1 MANMMKAAV
10 FEAVK
15 VIKVKEVPIPEIGD
29 DEVLIKVKNT
39 GICGTDWSIYNGWY
53 SSDKLPMIPGH
64 EFSGVIAKVGKHAAS
79 LKAGGLKEG
88 DRVTADINMS
98 CGNCYY
104 CIRGDQ
110 LLCDSFTQLG
120 IHTDGTFAEY
130 VKAQAKLVHHL
141 PDSLSFEDGAF
152 IEPLSCCIHA
162 AKAMNARIGGS
173 VAIVGCGL
181 GVLHA
186 RMAVLRACA
195 PVIIIGD
202 NQKRLRIAKE
212 MGADYTIDIHEVADP
227 VAEVLRLTGGRGVD
241 YAIEAVGT
249 TKTYEQAFAM
259 LRKGGVLSAFGITG
273 EQDTMHI
280 RPFEFVLGEKKITG
294 SCAGIGDDWPDA
306 ITLLANGR
314 IDPKPLFSMKVPL
327 EDLEWSLHELRKDPN
342 LFKIFVSPEVSKR
355 EVL

>member
-1 MANMMKAAV
+1 MGNKMKAAV
-10 FEAVK
+10 FESVK
-15 VIKVKEVPIPEIGD
+15 VVKVKEIPIPEIGED
-29 DEVLIKVKNT
+29 DVLIKVKYT

-53 SSDKLPMIPGH
+53 SADKLPMVPGH
-64 EFSGVIAKVGKHAAS
+64 EFSGVIAKAGKNA
-79 LKAGGLKEG
+79 KNIKEG

-104 CIRGDQ
+104 CIRGEQ
-110 LLCDSFTQLG
+110 LLCNDFTQLG
-120 IHTDGTFAEY
+120 IHTDGAYAEY
-130 VKAQAKLVHHL
+130 VKAPASLVHHL
-141 PDSLSFEDGAF
+141 PDNLSFEEGAF

-212 MGADYTIDIHEVADP
+212 MGADYTIDINEVVDP
-227 VAEVLRLTGGRGVD
+227 VAEVKKLTDGRGVD
-241 YAIEAVGT
+241 YAIEAVGS

-273 EQDTMHI
+273 EQDIMHI
-280 RPFEFVLGEKKITG
+280 RPFEFVLGEKKVTG

-306 ITLLANGR
+306 ITLIANGR
-314 IDPKPLFSMKVPL
+314 INPKPLFSMKVPL
-327 EDLEWSLHELRKDPN
+327 EDLEWSLLELRKDPN
-342 LFKIFVSPEVSKR
+342 LFKIFVSPEISKR
-355 EVL
+355 EIISK

>member
-1 MANMMKAAV
+1 MANTMKAAV
-10 FEAVK
+10 FDAIK
-15 VIKVKEVPIPEIGD
+15 SIKVKEVPIPEIGD

-53 SSDKLPMIPGH
+53 SADKLPMIAGH
-64 EFSGVIAKVGKHAAS
+64 EFSGVIAQAGKNT
-79 LKAGGLKEG
+79 KDIKEG

-98 CGNCYY
+98 CGVCYY

-110 LLCDSFTQLG
+110 LLCNDFTQLG
-120 IHTDGTFAEY
+120 IHTNGTYAEY
-130 VKAQAKLVHHL
+130 VKAPAYLVHHL
-141 PDSLSFEDGAF
+141 PDALSFEEGAF

-162 AKAMNARIGGS
+162 AKAVNARVGGS
-173 VAIVGCGL
+173 MAIVGCGL

-202 NQKRLRIAKE
+202 NAKRLRIARE
-212 MGADYTIDIHEVADP
+212 MGADYTIDSNEVADP
-227 VAEVLRLTGGRGVD
+227 VAEVKRLTDGRGVD
-241 YAIEAVGT
+241 YAIEAVGS

-273 EQDTMHI
+273 EQDVMQV

-306 ITLLANGR
+306 IALLAHKR

-327 EDLEWSLHELRKDPN
+327 EDLEWSLHELRRDPN
-342 LFKIFVSPEVSKR
+342 LFKIFVSPEVSTR

>member
-1 MANMMKAAV
+1 MGNKMKAAV
-10 FEAVK
+10 FETIK
-15 VIKVKEVPIPEIGD
+15 GIKVQEVPIPEISD
-29 DEVLIKVKNT
+29 DEVLIQVKNT

-53 SSDKLPMIPGH
+53 SADKLPMIPGH
-64 EFSGVIAKVGKHAAS
+64 EFSGVITQVGKHAN
-79 LKAGGLKEG
+79 GLQEG

-98 CGNCYY
+98 CGSCYY

-110 LLCDSFTQLG
+110 LLCNNFTQLG
-120 IHTDGTFAEY
+120 IHTNGTFAEY
-130 VKAQAKLVHHL
+130 VKAPASLIHHL
-141 PDSLSFEDGAF
+141 PDNLSFEEGAF

-162 AKAMNARIGGS
+162 AKAMNARIGSS

-195 PVIIIGD
+195 PVIIIG
-202 NQKRLRIAKE
+202 NNKKRLQIAKE
-212 MGADYTIDIHEVADP
+212 MGADYTIDIDEVDDP
-227 VAEVLRLTGGRGVD
+227 VAEVLNLTDGRGVD

-259 LRKGGVLSAFGITG
+259 LRKGGTLSSFGITG
-273 EQDTMHI
+273 EQDMMQI

-327 EDLEWSLHELRKDPN
+327 EDLEWALHELRQDPS
-342 LFKIFVSPEVSKR
+342 LFKIFVSPEISER

>member
-1 MANMMKAAV
+1 MAKMMKAAV

-15 VIKVKEVPIPEIGD
+15 KVVVKEVPIPEIAD
-29 DEVLIKVKNT
+29 DEVLVQVKNT

-64 EFSGVIAKVGKHAAS
+64 EFSGIIAKVGRN
-79 LKAGGLKEG
+79 GNGLKEG

-98 CGNCYY
+98 CGHCYY

-110 LLCDSFTQLG
+110 LLCNNFTQLG
-120 IHTDGTFAEY
+120 IHTNGTFAEY
-130 VKAQAKLVHHL
+130 VKAKASLVHHL
-141 PDSLSFEDGAF
+141 PDSLSFEQGAF

-162 AKAMNARIGGS
+162 AKAMNARIGSS

-195 PVIIIGD
+195 PVIVIGD
-202 NQKRLRIAKE
+202 NKKRLGIAKQ
-212 MGADYTIDIHEVADP
+212 MGADYTIDINEVADP
-227 VAEVLRLTGGRGVD
+227 VAEVLKLTDGRGVD

-259 LRKGGVLSAFGITG
+259 LRKGGTLSAFGITG
-273 EQDTMHI
+273 DQDIMNV

-342 LFKIFVSPEVSKR
+342 LFKIFVSAEVSER
-355 EVL
+355 EIL

>member
-1 MANMMKAAV
+1 MANTMKAAV
-10 FEAVK
+10 FEAIK
-15 VIKVKEVPIPEIGD
+15 VIKVKEVPVPEIGD
-29 DEVLIKVKNT
+29 DEVLIKVKDT

-53 SSDKLPMIPGH
+53 SADKLPMIPGH
-64 EFSGVIAKVGKHAAS
+64 EFSGVIAKVGKHAR
-79 LKAGGLKEG
+79 GLKEG

-110 LLCDSFTQLG
+110 LLCNDFTQLG

-130 VKAQAKLVHHL
+130 VKAKASLVHHL
-141 PDSLSFEDGAF
+141 PNNLSFEDGAF
-152 IEPLSCCIHA
+152 IEPVSCCIHA
-162 AKAMNARIGGS
+162 AKAMNARLGSS
-173 VAIVGCGL
+173 VAIIGSGL

-195 PVIIIGD
+195 PVIIIGR
-202 NQKRLRIAKE
+202 NKKRLGIAKA
-212 MGADYTIDIHEVADP
+212 MGADYTIDINEVADP
-227 VAEVLRLTGGRGVD
+227 VAEVKKLTGGRGVD

-249 TKTYEQAFAM
+249 TQAYEQAFAM

-273 EQDTMHI
+273 EGDTMQI
-280 RPFEFVLGEKKITG
+280 RPFEFVLGEKKVTG
-294 SCAGIGDDWPDA
+294 SCAGIGGDWPDA
-306 ITLLANGR
+306 ITLLSHGR

-327 EDLEWSLHELRKDPN
+327 EDLEWALHELRRDHS
-342 LFKIFVSPEVSKR
+342 LFKIFVSPEISQR

>member
-1 MANMMKAAV
+1 MANKMKAAV
-10 FEAVK
+10 FEA
-15 VIKVKEVPIPEIGD
+15 IKNIQVKEVPVPEIND
-29 DEVLIKVKNT
+29 DEVLIQVKNT

-53 SSDKLPMIPGH
+53 SAEKLPMIPGH
-64 EFSGVIAKVGKHAAS
+64 EFSGVIAQVGKNAN
-79 LKAGGLKEG
+79 GLKEG
-88 DRVTADINMS
+88 DRITADINMS
-98 CGNCYY
+98 CGSCYY

-110 LLCDSFTQLG
+110 LMCNNFTQLG

-130 VKAQAKLVHHL
+130 VKAKASLVHKL
-141 PDSLSFEDGAF
+141 PDNLSFEEGAF
-152 IEPLSCCIHA
+152 VEPLGCCIHA
-162 AKAMNARIGGS
+162 AKALNANIGAS

-195 PVIIIGD
+195 PVIIVGD
-202 NQKRLRIAKE
+202 NKKRLRIAKE
-212 MGADYTIDIHEVADP
+212 MGADHTIDINEVDDP
-227 VAEVLRLTGGRGVD
+227 VAEVVKLTDGRGVD

-259 LRKGGVLSAFGITG
+259 LRKGGTLSAFGITG
-273 EQDTMHI
+273 EQDIMQV

-327 EDLEWSLHELRKDPN
+327 EDLEWALHELREDPN
-342 LFKIFVSPEVSKR
+342 LFKIFVSPEISER

>member
-1 MANMMKAAV
+1 MEKTMRAV
-10 FEAVK
+10 VLESVK
-15 VIKVKEVPIPEIGD
+15 TVKVKEVPVPEIGEG
-29 DEVLIKVKNT
+29 EVLIKVKNT

-53 SSDKLPMIPGH
+53 SADKLPMIPGH
-64 EFSGVIAKVGKHAAS
+64 EFSGVIAKVGKD
-79 LKAGGLKEG
+79 GNGLREG

-98 CGNCYY
+98 CGHCYY
-104 CIRGDQ
+104 CIRGQQ
-110 LLCDSFTQLG
+110 LLCNNFTQLG
-120 IHTDGTFAEY
+120 IHTDGTYAEY
-130 VKAQAKLVHHL
+130 VKAQASLVHHL
-141 PDSLSFEDGAF
+141 PDNVSFEEGAF

-173 VAIVGCGL
+173 VAVVGCGL

-195 PVIIIGD
+195 PVIILGD
-202 NQKRLRIAKE
+202 NTKRLALAKE
-212 MGADYTIDIHEVADP
+212 MGADYTIDVREVDDP
-227 VAEVLRLTGGRGVD
+227 VAEVKKLTGGRGVD

-273 EQDTMHI
+273 EQDTMQV

-306 ITLLANGR
+306 ITLIANGR

-342 LFKIFVSPEVSKR
+342 LFKIFVSPEATQR
-355 EVL
+355 EIL